1 MKITH
6 IGAVKGNADPVIW
19 GRKKFWERKKKYV
32 KKESKKMRAAG
43 RDTGMCS
50 CGVGGDA
57 ADAL

>member
-19 GRKKFWERKKKYV
+19 VRKIFGKEKYV

-50 CGVGGDA
+50 CGVGGHA